1 MAHRQLPPEIVEY
14 IVDCLCN
21 DVATLRSCTLTC
33 RTVHIRSRHHL
44 FYSIGID
51 SNIRVP
57 HSLSVLLIEKPAL
70 RSLIHSVTVILS
82 SKKSKSPGNILH
94 ETALIVLLPYL
105 PNLNEWQFRFD
116 SSESRTLST
125 LGFRPIALACMREY
139 RSLKALHLSR
149 CAITFADLSRILES
163 LTLRTLDIARVAI
176 KVPSALALTR
186 VRPLPRRKIDLTDLA
201 VSPAMLVQEWYYLL
215 VACHQVN
222 LDHIPVVLPALN
234 LRTPKL
240 RRLMLDASRYHSAEH
255 ALHVDVGEPLQVF
268 SRTTCTLMSLA
279 AVILDNLSRFLTI
292 GTLFLHADTDPQRVY
307 HGVIEHFKGMNATPH
322 VHVNRLFLG
331 HWQDTSSRTKDIS
344 FLLIRVARLR
354 RMEWEIKRLVAGCSP
369 YLH

>member
-1 MAHRQLPPEIVEY
+1 MMAHRQLPPEIVEY

-51 SNIRVP
+51 SDIRVP
-57 HSLSVLLIEKPAL
+57 HSLSVLLVEKPAL

-82 SKKSKSPGNILH
+82 SKKNKLPRNTLH
-94 ETALIVLLPYL
+94 EAALIILLPYL

-116 SSESRTLST
+116 GGESGTLPT
-125 LGFRPIALACMREY
+125 LGFQAIALACMRGY

-149 CAITFADLSRILES
+149 CVITLSDLSRILES

-201 VSPAMLVQEWYYLL
+201 VSPGMLVQE
-215 VACHQVN
+215 
-222 LDHIPVVLPALN
+222 
-234 LRTPKL
+234 
-240 RRLMLDASRYHSAEH
+240 
-255 ALHVDVGEPLQVF
+255 
-268 SRTTCTLMSLA
+268 
-279 AVILDNLSRFLTI
+279 
-292 GTLFLHADTDPQRVY
+292 
-307 HGVIEHFKGMNATPH
+307 
-322 VHVNRLFLG
+322 
-331 HWQDTSSRTKDIS
+331 
-344 FLLIRVARLR
+344 
-354 RMEWEIKRLVAGCSP
+354 
-369 YLH
+369 